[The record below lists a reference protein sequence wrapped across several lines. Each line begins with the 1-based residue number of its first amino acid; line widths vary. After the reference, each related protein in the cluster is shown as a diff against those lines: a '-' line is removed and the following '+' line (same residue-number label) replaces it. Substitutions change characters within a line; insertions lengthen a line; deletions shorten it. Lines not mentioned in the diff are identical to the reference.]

1 MIWPLQLPGAAI
13 AARGALSAPSPP
25 CPAPEIWPLQV
36 SGVKFLYEATM
47 GLRAPG
53 MFGCILADDMGL
65 GKTLQVGGGGGLS

>member
-1 MIWPLQLPGAAI
+1 
-13 AARGALSAPSPP
+13 
-25 CPAPEIWPLQV
+25 LQV